1 MHQYNE
7 LVVEPES
14 DANSSD
20 DSDCDSEESDSD
32 RYDESESS
40 SDNESNLNNL
50 DDLGISSV
58 PIVFICCSPAD
69 VIADCPHPRKHRRC
83 EYALAS
89 L

>member
-1 MHQYNE
+1 MDLDFVHQYNE
-7 LVVEPES
+7 LVVESES

-32 RYDESESS
+32 ESS
-40 SDNESNLNNL
+40 SDNESNPNNL

-69 VIADCPHPRKHRRC
+69 VIADCPRPRKRRRR

-89 L
+89 S